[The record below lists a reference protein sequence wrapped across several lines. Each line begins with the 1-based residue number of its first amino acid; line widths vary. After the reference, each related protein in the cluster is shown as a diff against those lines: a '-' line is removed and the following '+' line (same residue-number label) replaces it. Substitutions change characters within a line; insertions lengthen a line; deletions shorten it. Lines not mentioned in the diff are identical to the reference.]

1 MPSIRF
7 VTQNPPTTL
16 SAPKNTATKPTALI
30 TALPLVASVIMPPT
44 NMTPWIAFVALMSG
58 VCSRFGTR
66 EINSHPRKA
75 ATTKIASCVS
85 NSCTLTGP
93 ALPGGAGLGLKG
105 LADLCLADLAAVHY
119 AGRRDDLILEV

>member
-30 TALPLVASVIMPPT
+30 TALPLVASVIIPPT
-44 NMTPWIAFVALMSG
+44 NMMPWIAFVALMSG
-58 VCSRFGTR
+58 VCNRFGTR

-75 ATTKIASCVS
+75 ASTKIASCVS
-85 NSCTLTGP
+85 NSCTLTGL
-93 ALPGGAGLGLKG
+93 ALSGGAGLKG
-105 LADLCLADLAAVHY
+105 LADRRLADLAPVRY
-119 AGRRDDLILEV
+119 AGLRDDLILEV